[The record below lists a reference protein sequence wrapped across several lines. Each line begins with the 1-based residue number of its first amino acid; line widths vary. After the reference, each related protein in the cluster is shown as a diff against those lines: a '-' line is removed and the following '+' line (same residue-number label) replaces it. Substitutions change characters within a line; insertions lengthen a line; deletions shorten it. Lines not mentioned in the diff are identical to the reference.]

1 MIYEIYISKGAV
13 SSRCTKMSDSYIG
26 ADSPFYFGQLLRP
39 HGIKSGIRKNIRASF
54 VRGGKEQPM
63 AVTVRRLCRFAGH
76 YINAGIRGSTFSLY
90 AECDFVE

>member
-1 MIYEIYISKGAV
+1 MKYISAKGLSAAV
-13 SSRCTKMSDSYIG
+13 VRKCLIRTSVQT
-26 ADSPFYFGQLLRP
+26 SPFYFGQLLRP

-54 VRGGKEQPM
+54 VRGGKEQHM

-76 YINAGIRGSTFSLY
+76 YINAGICGSTFSLY

>member
-54 VRGGKEQPM
+54 VRDGKEQPM

-76 YINAGIRGSTFSLY
+76 YINAGICGSTFSLY

>member
-1 MIYEIYISKGAV
+1 MKYISAKGLSAAV
-13 SSRCTKMSDSYIG
+13 VRKCLIRTSVQTAR
-26 ADSPFYFGQLLRP
+26 PFYFGQLLRP

-76 YINAGIRGSTFSLY
+76 YINAGICGSTFSLY